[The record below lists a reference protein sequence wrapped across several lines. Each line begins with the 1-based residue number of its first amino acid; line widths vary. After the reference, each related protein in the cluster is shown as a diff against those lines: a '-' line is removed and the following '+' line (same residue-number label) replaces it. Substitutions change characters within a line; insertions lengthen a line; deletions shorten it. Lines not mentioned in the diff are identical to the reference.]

1 MANRLLAGDGDNL
14 SPPLEATKHKRPSVY
29 WSVVHHKDIEN
40 TGPAHSRI
48 LPHNEGEPLLQGVSR
63 SEASHGLSFPDAQ
76 HANNS
81 KTISPG
87 WERIREMVRTKEL
100 LIHHIPD
107 LDDSSSNSNDVKAE
121 KSQHMKKWSDLRDE
135 YQYEYSLRECL
146 FLTLF
151 LLAIGVLGFSLLV
164 EEWSVLDSLYF
175 TIIMLTTIGYGDMS
189 PSTPAGKLFTSLFA
203 LGGIVLL
210 GLALG
215 VVGSQLVEAEVRAAE
230 KARENTSKSIERA
243 FMRKRRGFRRASSSG
258 STTSCSSIERPDPAT
273 NHNVEEND
281 ILEAIRLVQQSEGS
295 YTSKIV
301 FCAKEVVEKCW
312 PAICML
318 RKYLSSIVPIFS
330 GALMIAYLES
340 WPWYDALYYTVI
352 TATTIGLGDLTP
364 TRDLTKACA
373 IIFIPFA
380 VAAMGY
386 ILGQC
391 ASLLVQIRR
400 EDQEKKLWACNLKVE
415 DIQALDENHEG
426 GVNELEYIKFMLVAM
441 KKIDAHLFDELHDQ
455 FKQLDVTKSGLV
467 TKRDLMLIAER
478 KLRKVSCKLELS
490 HYKHTLKSKSQ
501 RRSMMHSALHLMS
514 SSRRLSS
521 TKYMS
526 AGTQS
531 NAASTT

>member
-1 MANRLLAGDGDNL
+1 MASRLLAGDDDNL
-14 SPPLEATKHKRPSVY
+14 SPTHEATKHTKRPSVY

-48 LPHNEGEPLLQGVSR
+48 AHNEGESLLGVSR
-63 SEASHGLSFPDAQ
+63 SETSYGLSFPDAQ
-76 HANNS
+76 HVDKNS
-81 KTISPG
+81 TTSPG
-87 WERIREMVRTKEL
+87 WERIREMVRTKEI

-107 LDDSSSNSNDVKAE
+107 LDDSSSNNNDVKAE
-121 KSQHMKKWSDLRDE
+121 KSHLMKWSDLRDE
-135 YQYEYSLRECL
+135 IQYEYSLRECL

-164 EEWSVLDSLYF
+164 EEWSILDSLYF
-175 TIIMLTTIGYGDMS
+175 TIIMLTTIGYGDMA
-189 PSTPAGKLFTSLFA
+189 PTRPAGKLFTSLFA
-203 LGGIVLL
+203 LGGIVVL

-243 FMRKRRGFRRASSSG
+243 FTRKRKGFGRMLSSG
-258 STTSCSSIERPDPAT
+258 STSCSSIERPDSVT

-281 ILEAIRLVQQSEGS
+281 ILEAIRQVQEMEDSCA
-295 YTSKIV
+295 SKIG
-301 FCAKEVVEKCW
+301 FRAKEVFEKCW
-312 PAICML
+312 SSLRMF
-318 RKYLSSIVPIFS
+318 RKYLNSVAPIFS
-330 GALMIAYLES
+330 GALIIAYLEG

-364 TRDLTKACA
+364 TREVTKACA

-391 ASLLVQIRR
+391 ASYLVQLRR
-400 EDQEKKLWACNLKVE
+400 EDHEKKLWACNMKLE
-415 DIQALDENHEG
+415 DIQALDQNHEG

-441 KKIDAHLFDELHDQ
+441 KKVDAHLFDELHDQ

-478 KLRKVSCKLELS
+478 KLRKASYKLELS
-490 HYKHTLKSKSQ
+490 HYKHELRSKSKS
-501 RRSMMHSALHLMS
+501 RRGSMMHSALHLLS

-521 TKYMS
+521 TKCMS
-526 AGTQS
+526 AETQS

>member
-1 MANRLLAGDGDNL
+1 MANRLLAGDDDNL

-48 LPHNEGEPLLQGVSR
+48 PHSEGEPLLPGVSR
-63 SEASHGLSFPDAQ
+63 SEASHGLCFPDAQ
-76 HANNS
+76 HVNNS

-107 LDDSSSNSNDVKAE
+107 LDDSSSDSNDVKAG
-121 KSQHMKKWSDLRDE
+121 KSKLMKWSDLGDE

-175 TIIMLTTIGYGDMS
+175 TIIMLTTIGYGDMA
-189 PSTPAGKLFTSLFA
+189 PSKPVGKIFTSLFA
-203 LGGIVLL
+203 LGGIVVL

-230 KARENTSKSIERA
+230 KAREKTSKSIERA
-243 FMRKRRGFRRASSSG
+243 FMRKGKGVGRTLSSG
-258 STTSCSSIERPDPAT
+258 STTSCSSIERL
-273 NHNVEEND
+273 EEND
-281 ILEAIRLVQQSEGS
+281 RKILESIRLVQQSEEDS
-295 YTSKIV
+295 CASKIGL
-301 FCAKEVVEKCW
+301 CAKEVVDKCW
-312 PAICML
+312 SAICML
-318 RKYLSSIVPIFS
+318 RKYLNSVVPIFS
-330 GALMIAYLES
+330 GALMIAYLEG

-364 TRDLTKACA
+364 TRELTKACA
-373 IIFIPFA
+373 VIFIPFA

-386 ILGQC
+386 IMGQC
-391 ASLLVQIRR
+391 ASFLVELRR
-400 EDQEKKLWACNLKVE
+400 EEHEKKLWASNLKLE
-415 DIQALDENHEG
+415 DIQALDADHEG
-426 GVNELEYIKFMLVAM
+426 GVNEVEYIKFMLVAM
-441 KKIDAHLFDELHDQ
+441 KKVDAHLFDELHDQ

-478 KLRKVSCKLELS
+478 KLKKVSYKLELS
-490 HYKHTLKSKSQ
+490 EYKHKLRSKSQ
-501 RRSMMHSALHLMS
+501 RRGMMHSALHLVS
-514 SSRRLSS
+514 SSRHLSS
-521 TKYMS
+521 TK
-526 AGTQS
+526 
-531 NAASTT
+531 

>member
-1 MANRLLAGDGDNL
+1 MASRSLAGDDDNL
-14 SPPLEATKHKRPSVY
+14 SPPLEATKHMKRPSVY

-48 LPHNEGEPLLQGVSR
+48 LHNEGESLLGVSR
-63 SEASHGLSFPDAQ
+63 SEASYGLSFPDAQ
-76 HANNS
+76 HVDNS
-81 KTISPG
+81 TISPG

-107 LDDSSSNSNDVKAE
+107 FDDSSSNNNDVKAE
-121 KSQHMKKWSDLRDE
+121 KSQHMKWSDLRDE

-151 LLAIGVLGFSLLV
+151 LLAIGVIGFSLLV

-175 TIIMLTTIGYGDMS
+175 TIIMLTTIGYGDMT
-189 PSTPAGKLFTSLFA
+189 PSHPAGKLFTSLFA
-203 LGGIVLL
+203 LGGIVVL

-215 VVGSQLVEAEVRAAE
+215 IVGSQLVDAEVRAAE
-230 KARENTSKSIERA
+230 KARELTSKSIEHA
-243 FMRKRRGFRRASSSG
+243 FMRKRKGFGRTSSSG
-258 STTSCSSIERPDPAT
+258 STTSCSSIERPDSVT

-281 ILEAIRLVQQSEGS
+281 ILEAIRQVQRSEDS
-295 YTSKIV
+295 YASRIG
-301 FCAKEVVEKCW
+301 FCAKEVIEKCW
-312 PAICML
+312 SAIRIF
-318 RKYLSSIVPIFS
+318 RKYLNTIAPIFS
-330 GALMIAYLES
+330 GALIIAYLEG

-364 TRDLTKACA
+364 TRQLTKACA
-373 IIFIPFA
+373 VIFIPFA

-391 ASLLVQIRR
+391 ASYLVQLRR
-400 EDQEKKLWACNLKVE
+400 EDHEKKLWACNLKLE
-415 DIQALDENHEG
+415 DIQALDQNHEG

-441 KKIDAHLFDELHDQ
+441 KKVDAHLFDELHEQ

-478 KLRKVSCKLELS
+478 KLRKVSYKLELS
-490 HYKHTLKSKSQ
+490 HYKHELSSKSQ
-501 RRSMMHSALHLMS
+501 RRSMVHSALHLMT

-521 TKYMS
+521 TKCMS
-526 AGTQS
+526 ADNQS
-531 NAASTT
+531 NATST